1 MPRKNEA
8 WGIEVG
14 SQAIKAMKLSRHGSS
29 VHLEDFDVLPF
40 KQILTTPDINAEEA
54 IRVNLDTLIRKHE
67 LDKSQVVV
75 SVPGHMAFARFAKL
89 PPVEPSK
96 VQSIV
101 AYEAQQ
107 QIPFPID
114 QVEWDY
120 QVFEQD
126 DAPDVEVGIFAI
138 TKERVAQYLSNYRA
152 VDLRVDALT
161 LSPVAVYNA
170 FAFEEAEGGEEGTVY
185 LDIGTVS
192 TDIIIVESG
201 GIWLRTLPLGGNHFT
216 EALMK
221 QFKISFARAE
231 KLKKEASTSK
241 YAKQIFQAM
250 RGVFHDLVQEIQR
263 SLGFY
268 QSMNRDA
275 ELDKVVGVG
284 STWKLPGLR
293 KYLKQHLQMEVS
305 RPDGFKRLEVDGKR
319 ESEFSKQ
326 AVTMATAYGLALQGL
341 EMESVSANILPQ
353 MILRQRM
360 WKAKQPWIGAAAA
373 CIAIGAG
380 VAAVTQYVK
389 ASSYDSVASAQGP
402 QVQKAINDARM
413 FKGEIATVQSEDPR
427 PEIDN
432 YRRSFDYRDLMP
444 KLTADINLALQAIG
458 TQPELITGTPEEI
471 AAIPRNQRRQIWID
485 EISTSFQPKPG
496 SAEVPDLAGRV
507 APGLEFFTPATETT
521 PRVGPT
527 IKVTITGRTPLNQ
540 VAAAS
545 MIEDQFIQWFRDHA
559 EQADRPY
566 EYVVASGRGFLET
579 ITRAPARAPR
589 SGVLLG
595 GSSNSSGSR
604 GGLGGLG
611 GSRGGGSRGGGAFG
625 PGGLTPGGAALPGG
639 SRGGAAP
646 QRPGTPGSPATAPG
660 TRPGA
665 PGAPGTTPGTEQDTT
680 PFYISASG
688 TKYELGSNGWDLAA
702 LLPERPESG
711 SASQNDVTFTITFDV
726 VLFEPAEARKT
737 MSPAGRTL
745 EPDATQTPEPSAEA
759 GNTGGA
765 VVPADSQTIAQ
776 ADPQELSQ

>member
-14 SQAIKAMKLSRHGSS
+14 SQAIKAMKLSKHGTA
-29 VHLEDFDVLPF
+29 VHLEDYDVLPF
-40 KQILTTPDINAEEA
+40 KQILTTPDINVEEA
-54 IRVNLDTLIRKHE
+54 IRVNLDALIRKHE

-89 PPVEPSK
+89 PPVDPSK

-120 QVFEQD
+120 QVFEQE

-170 FAFEEAEGGEEGTVY
+170 FAFEGAAGGSDGTVY

-192 TDIIIVESG
+192 TDIIIVEAG

-268 QSMNRDA
+268 QSMNRDS

-293 KYLKQHLQMEVS
+293 KYLKQHLQMEVT
-305 RPDGFKRLEVDGKR
+305 RPDGFSRLEVDGKR
-319 ESEFSKQ
+319 ASDFSKQ

-373 CIAIGAG
+373 CVALGAG
-380 VAAVTQYVK
+380 VAAVTHYVK
-389 ASSYDSVASAQGP
+389 ASSYDSVASTQGP
-402 QVQKAINDARM
+402 QVTNALGEARAFKAEM
-413 FKGEIATVQSEDPR
+413 ATVQSDDPR
-427 PEIDN
+427 PLIDN

-444 KLTADINLALQAIG
+444 KLTADINQALQAIG
-458 TQPELITGTPEEI
+458 TQPELLSGDPELI
-471 AAIPRNQRRQIWID
+471 ASIPRNERRVIWLD
-485 EISTSFQPKPG
+485 DISTSYNPAPG
-496 SAEVPDLAGRV
+496 NAETPDLAGRV
-507 APGLEFFTPATETT
+507 APAQVFFTPATDTT
-521 PRVGPT
+521 SRIAPT
-527 IKVTITGRTPLNQ
+527 ITVTITGRTPLNQ

-545 MIEDQFIQWFRDHA
+545 MIEDHFIKWFRDNA

-566 EYVVASGRGFLET
+566 EYVVESGRGFMQT
-579 ITRAPARAPR
+579 ITRASARPPR
-589 SGVLLG
+589 NGVLLG
-595 GSSNSSGSR
+595 GSQNSAGGSR
-604 GGLGGLG
+604 GGSLG
-611 GSRGGGSRGGGAFG
+611 GSRGASRGAGAIPGASRGGSRDGARRPGGGVIDS
-625 PGGLTPGGAALPGG
+625 GAP
-639 SRGGAAP
+639 S
-646 QRPGTPGSPATAPG
+646 RPGTGSAPA
-660 TRPGA
+660 TRPGEA
-665 PGAPGTTPGTEQDTT
+665 GPGIPGTTGETERTV

-688 TKYELGSNGWDLAA
+688 KKYELGAGGWDLAA
-702 LLPERPESG
+702 LLPERPDSG
-711 SASQNDVTFTITFDV
+711 SVSQNDVTFTITFDV
-726 VLFEPAEARKT
+726 VIVEPTEARKT

-745 EPDATQTPEPSAEA
+745 EPDATDTPEPSAEA
-759 GNTGGA
+759 GETGGA
-765 VVPADSQTIAQ
+765 DASADDQTLAQ